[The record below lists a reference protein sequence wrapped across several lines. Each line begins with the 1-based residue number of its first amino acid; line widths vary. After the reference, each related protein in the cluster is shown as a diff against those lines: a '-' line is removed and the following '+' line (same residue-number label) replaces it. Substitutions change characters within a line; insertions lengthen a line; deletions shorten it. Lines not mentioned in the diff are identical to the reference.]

1 VPLPAEPP
9 PIVLDP
15 VADGLDNPVFV
26 THAGDGSPR
35 LYVVEQHGT
44 VRVVENGDT
53 QLEPFMDIDPLVGSE
68 ANEQGLL
75 SLVFHPNFTDNRQLF
90 VNYTNNDG
98 DTVIARYETSP
109 DLQLVDPSTAKIILT
124 IDQPYRN
131 HNGGQIQFGPDG
143 HLYIGTGD
151 GGSANDPAGNGQST
165 EVLLGKMLRINV
177 DLGDPYAVPG
187 DNPFVG
193 QSARPEL
200 WAIGLRNPWRFSF
213 DRLTGDLYI
222 ADVGQNQIE
231 ELSVEPAGS
240 PGGLNFGWDIMEG
253 SNCFTD
259 RNCDQT
265 GLVLPIAEYGRQG
278 GHCSITGGYVYRGT
292 EQPTLDGVYFYGDF
306 CSGAIWGLRLGNEP
320 VLLLETDLAI
330 SSFGED
336 EAGEVYVVDLRGAV
350 YRIVAES
357 NM

>member
-1 VPLPAEPP
+1 
-9 PIVLDP
+9 
-15 VADGLDNPVFV
+15 
-26 THAGDGSPR
+26 
-35 LYVVEQHGT
+35 
-44 VRVVENGDT
+44 
-53 QLEPFMDIDPLVGSE
+53 
-68 ANEQGLL
+68 
-75 SLVFHPNFTDNRQLF
+75 
-90 VNYTNNDG
+90 
-98 DTVIARYETSP
+98 
-109 DLQLVDPSTAKIILT
+109 
-124 IDQPYRN
+124 
-131 HNGGQIQFGPDG
+131 
-143 HLYIGTGD
+143 
-151 GGSANDPAGNGQST
+151 
-165 EVLLGKMLRINV
+165 MLRINV